1 MPHPKTVSSDELVD
15 LPAHS
20 GLPSESI
27 EDDARDDE
35 SADENEIPIR
45 ETNEATEAPEEF
57 EIDDEDLPEDEL
69 EEDELDDD
77 EDDDEEDEDLDDEE
91 IGQDRAAGW
100 GAGQPCMILGDANHP
115 TIIVQGGSLE
125 ERRRDHP

>member
-1 MPHPKTVSSDELVD
+1 MPHPKTVSSDESVD
-15 LPAHS
+15 LPANS
-20 GLPSESI
+20 ALPSVSI

-69 EEDELDDD
+69 EEDELEEDELDDD
-77 EDDDEEDEDLDDEE
+77 EDDDEDDEE
-91 IGQDRAAGW
+91 IDQ
-100 GAGQPCMILGDANHP
+100 
-115 TIIVQGGSLE
+115 E
-125 ERRRDHP
+125 EEE